1 MMKREQKCHIYSH
14 SEKSKQHKRLFA
26 YCLLAF
32 LLLNITLNAAAQDA
46 NAIRDLVAPYFT
58 SYTNNEYTSD
68 DKIRVDSVKI
78 IPEEKWLGIYVN
90 EGFVSQPFRPEMVKK
105 IYAEVNNLLQEP
117 YNKYKLT
124 IFALEYPIEVLIP
137 SNFTKQENR
146 DWNKLDYNGNPWVTP
161 MNNEYKIRNGLQGRH
176 ISAWASHGKYYAYK
190 KSMWTWQRPH
200 LYCTTEDLFTQ
211 TIVLPY
217 LFPMLENAGAVVFSP
232 RERDW
237 QKNEVIVD
245 NDLPYENGKYEEVNG
260 KYEWKDGGQG
270 WGRLHTFYQD
280 KENPFED
287 GSYRMAVATGKRQPS
302 SITWTPNIPVEG
314 DYAVYVSYKTLT
326 NSISDAM
333 YTVRHQGI
341 NTRFRVNQQMGGGTW
356 VYLGTFHFGAGATE
370 DNCIFLSNQSEDN
383 GIVTADAVRLGGG
396 MGNVMRS
403 DTLKTMMSGSG
414 VPRYLEASRYYA
426 QWAGAPYEVYSP
438 FESKDDY
445 SDDIRGR
452 SLFTNYVGRGSIYMP
467 GDSGLN
473 VPIEMSI
480 ALHSDAGFRP
490 DMTHIGTLGIYMSRF
505 NEGLTDAGI
514 SRLASRD
521 MADNVMSQVT
531 QDIRYYFG
539 NWNRRQLYDRNY
551 GEARDP
557 GIPAMIL
564 EMLSHQNFFDMIRGH
579 DPYFKFILARA
590 IYKGLLKYSGVM
602 HGYKPVT
609 QPLPVKEM
617 CVHVEE
623 DGIAT
628 LTWTPVIDP
637 TDDTASPEGY
647 MVYARVGHLGYDNG
661 TLVKSGSSYE
671 LQLQPNLLYRFRVA
685 AINNG
690 GRSFLS
696 EEVCA
701 RFSPGAPRL
710 LVVNGF
716 QRVAGPQVINNEQ
729 QSGFDFSIDP
739 GVADVRTAGY
749 CGYQYNFSK
758 SRLGY
763 DLGQSGDELLGMIL
777 MGNTHDYTT
786 QHAQDFLTGGN
797 YTIGSCEADALGV
810 IPTASYQMMDVI
822 MGAQRVDGYS
832 GRIYKTFTPELQQQL
847 QTYLSQG
854 GRLMVSGAYIGS
866 DMQSSSEQAFTS
878 KVLKYQFMGQESQE
892 SLSAI
897 NGMNTQ
903 VSLFRNPSE
912 QHYWI
917 TRSDILQPTEGA
929 FSTMTY
935 QPDQQSAA
943 IAYQGQDY
951 RTMAFGFPLEC
962 IENTE
967 LRRSIMNAALQFLL
981 TK

>member
-1 MMKREQKCHIYSH
+1 MMIKKIEDHTSKYI
-14 SEKSKQHKRLFA
+14 EKFKHRNGLFF
-26 YCLLAF
+26 CFLLI
-32 LLLNITLNAAAQDA
+32 LLQLLNIVDASAQDTDELK
-46 NAIRDLVAPYFT
+46 NQLMPYFT
-58 SYTNNEYTSD
+58 EYTNSEYTSD
-68 DKIRVDSVKI
+68 DKIKIDSVKI
-78 IPEEKWLGIYVN
+78 NPDEKWIGVYVN
-90 EGFVSQPFRPEMVKK
+90 EGFVSQPFRPDMVKK
-105 IYAEVNNLLQEP
+105 IYADVKSLLQEP
-117 YNKYKLT
+117 FKNHKLT
-124 IFALEYPIEVLIP
+124 IFALEYPIESLIP
-137 SNFTKQENR
+137 TNFAKQDNR
-146 DWNKLDYNGNPWVTP
+146 DWGKLDYNGNPWVTP
-161 MNNEYKIRNGLQGRH
+161 MNNEYKIRNGLEGRH
-176 ISAWASHGKYYAYK
+176 ISAWASHGKYYTYK
-190 KSMWTWQRPH
+190 KDMWTWQRPH
-200 LYCTTEDLFTQ
+200 LYCTTEDMFTQ
-211 TIVLPY
+211 TIALPY
-217 LFPMLENAGAVVFSP
+217 LYPMLENAGAVVFTP

-245 NDLPYENGKYEEVNG
+245 NDLPYENGKYEEING
-260 KYEWKDGGQG
+260 KYEWKDGFKG
-270 WGRLHTFYQD
+270 WGRLHTYYQD
-280 KENPFED
+280 HENPFED
-287 GSYRMAVATGKRQPS
+287 GSYRVAEAAGKRLSS

-326 NSISDAM
+326 NSVSDAM

-356 VYLGTFHFGAGATE
+356 VYLGTFRFDKGTTE
-370 DNCIFLSNQSEDN
+370 DNCVFLSNQSGDK
-383 GIVTADAVRLGGG
+383 GVVTADAVRFGGG
-396 MGNVMRS
+396 MGNILRS
-403 DTLKTMMSGSG
+403 DTLKTSMSGSG
-414 VPRYLEASRYYA
+414 LPRYLECSRYYA

-490 DMTHIGTLGIYMSRF
+490 DMTHIGTLGIYMSRL
-505 NEGLTDAGI
+505 NDGLTQGGI
-514 SRLASRD
+514 SRLTSRD

-557 GIPAMIL
+557 GIPSMIL
-564 EMLSHQNFFDMIRGH
+564 EMLSHQNYFDMVRGH

-590 IYKGLLKYSGVM
+590 IYKGLLKYSGVV
-602 HGYKPVT
+602 HGYSPVT

-617 CVHVEE
+617 SVDVAE
-623 DGIAT
+623 DGVAT
-628 LTWTPVIDP
+628 LTWTPVLDP
-637 TDDTASPEGY
+637 TDETATPDGY
-647 MVYARVGHLGYDNG
+647 VVYARVGHLGYDNG
-661 TLVKSGSSYE
+661 TIVKSGSSYE
-671 LQLQPNLLYRFRVA
+671 LQLQPGLLYRFRVA

-696 EEVCA
+696 NEVCA
-701 RFSPGAPRL
+701 QFSPGAPRL
-710 LVVNGF
+710 LIVNGF
-716 QRVAGPQVINNEQ
+716 QRVAGPQAINNEF

-749 CGYQYNFSK
+749 CGYQSNFNK
-758 SRLGY
+758 SRLGS

-777 MGNTHDYTT
+777 MGNTHDFTS
-786 QHAQDFLTGGN
+786 QHALDFLSGAN
-797 YTIGSCEADALGV
+797 YTIGSCEAEALST
-810 IPTASYQMMDVI
+810 IQTEYHLIDLI

-832 GRIYKTFTPELQQQL
+832 GKVYKTFTPDLQKYL

-854 GRLMVSGAYIGS
+854 GRLLVSGAYIGS
-866 DMQSSSEQAFTS
+866 DMQSAEDRAFTS
-878 KVLKYQFMGQESQE
+878 NVLKYQFVQQESHE
-892 SLSAI
+892 SLSSI
-897 NGMNTQ
+897 SGMNTQ
-903 VSLFRNPSE
+903 ISLFKNPSE

-917 TRSDILQPTEGA
+917 TRSDVLQPTGGA
-929 FSTMTY
+929 FSTMIY
-935 QPDQQSAA
+935 QNDQQSAA

-962 IENTE
+962 IENPE
-967 LRRSIMNAALQFLL
+967 LRRNIMNAALQFLL